1 MVRGAD
7 RDRLRTGDGA
17 VPKSILAAAE
27 WAGFWGGRGVCP
39 DELAIW
45 QDWQFFGLPPEG
57 GGQADQPAGLLKR
70 IRALLDVVEAV
81 QVYKREGGG
90 DAGNWAAWKNAHPS
104 EARII
109 GAIKQLRRDYHE

>member
-1 MVRGAD
+1 MVWRAD
-7 RDRLRTGDGA
+7 RDRLRSANDA
-17 VPKSILAAAE
+17 VPKSILSAAE
-27 WAGFWGGRGVCP
+27 WAGFGGGRGVCP

-81 QVYKREGGG
+81 QVYQRDGG
-90 DAGNWAAWKNAHPS
+90 DAAGNWATWKNAHPH

-109 GAIKQLRRDYHE
+109 GALKQLRRDHPK